1 MSLSRRYGIINI
13 AYHGSFHDG
22 KELYTMSNVKRKDS
36 KNRNL
41 RNGESQRKDGRYVY
55 KYTDIYGKP
64 QFIYSWK
71 LVPTDKTPAGKRDDI
86 SLREKET
93 QIKKDLN
100 DGIDTAGG
108 KMTVC
113 QLYDKKNSQRKNI
126 KRATEKGRQYLMNAL
141 KNDPLG
147 MRAIDTVKQS
157 DAKEWAIRMSEKG
170 YAYQTINNY
179 KRSLKAAFYTAVNDD
194 LIRKNPFNWNMS
206 DFIPDD
212 TKRKE
217 ALTQEQ
223 TSRLLDFAKNDSV
236 YSKYYNAIVVLLN
249 TGLRIS
255 ELCGLTDNDIDFEN
269 GFINVTHQLLKDKD
283 GYHISEPKT
292 ESGKRKIPMLAVT
305 RNALQEQMQN
315 RKNAKK
321 ITIDG
326 YSNFIFLAPSGYP
339 AYRVTFER
347 IFKNLVKKYNK
358 KSKEM
363 ILPAITPHVLR
374 HTFCTNMANAKMT
387 PNNLQYIMGHKNI
400 TMTLGY
406 YTHASCESAMS
417 EMLEIQNVA

>member
-1 MSLSRRYGIINI
+1 MSLSRRYGIILV

-86 SLREKET
+86 SLREKEA

-100 DGIDTAGG
+100 DGIDTVGG

-170 YAYQTINNY
+170 YAYKTIDNY
-179 KRSLKAAFYTAVNDD
+179 KRSLKASFYMAIQDD
-194 LIRKNPFNWNMS
+194 CIRKNPFEFKLS
-206 DFIPDD
+206 DVLEDD
-212 TKRKE
+212 TEQKVI
-217 ALTQEQ
+217 LTPEQEEC
-223 TSRLLDFAKNDSV
+223 LLAFMEKDKI
-236 YSKYYNAIVVLLN
+236 YSKYYDEVVLLLE

-255 ELCGLTDNDIDFEN
+255 EFCGLTTHIDMQN
-269 GFINVTHQLLKDKD
+269 RILNIDHQLLKDSEM
-283 GYHISEPKT
+283 GYYIETPKWSYVKKKYKLNVTNFLCSERSLTCYFYCILLDVFKILFLIFIWRQIST
-292 ESGKRKIPMLAVT
+292 VT
-305 RNALQEQMQN
+305 VNAHGII
-315 RKNAKK
+315 KCF
-321 ITIDG
+321 D
-326 YSNFIFLAPSGYP
+326 
-339 AYRVTFER
+339 V
-347 IFKNLVKKYNK
+347 FKNQFMCMCIIKDFKPIDPF
-358 KSKEM
+358 S
-363 ILPAITPHVLR
+363 
-374 HTFCTNMANAKMT
+374 
-387 PNNLQYIMGHKNI
+387 LQKCMERF
-400 TMTLGY
+400 
-406 YTHASCESAMS
+406 YTGVIPWICF
-417 EMLEIQNVA
+417 L

>member
-1 MSLSRRYGIINI
+1 MG
-13 AYHGSFHDG
+13 
-22 KELYTMSNVKRKDS
+22 TMSVKRKDS
-36 KNRNL
+36 NNRVL
-41 RNGESQRKDGRYVY
+41 QKGEGQRADGRYY
-55 KYTDIYGKP
+55 FKYIDKNGKP
-64 QFIYSWK
+64 KFLYSWR
-71 LVPTDKTPAGKRDDI
+71 LNETDPLPKGKRNCI
-86 SLREKET
+86 PLRT
-93 QIKKDLN
+93 QINDYYRDKY
-100 DGIDTAGG
+100 DGIDYSA
-108 KMTVC
+108 KKLTVS
-113 QLYDKKNSQRKNI
+113 QLYDKQ
-126 KRATEKGRQYLMNAL
+126 NAL
-141 KNDPLG
+141 KPNVRKNTIQGRERLKEILQEDSFG
-147 MRAIDTVKQS
+147 SMFIDAVKPS
-157 DAKEWAIRMSEKG
+157 DAKQWAIRMSEKG

>member
-1 MSLSRRYGIINI
+1 MG
-13 AYHGSFHDG
+13 
-22 KELYTMSNVKRKDS
+22 TMSIKRKDS
-36 KNRNL
+36 NNRIL
-41 RNGESQRKDGRYVY
+41 QKGEGQRADGRYY
-55 KYTDIYGKP
+55 FKYIDKNGKP
-64 QFIYSWK
+64 KFLYSWR
-71 LVPTDKTPAGKRDDI
+71 LNETDPLPKGKRDCI
-86 SLREKET
+86 PLRT
-93 QIKKDLN
+93 QIQEYNHDKY
-100 DGIDTAGG
+100 DGIDYSA
-108 KMTVC
+108 KKLTVS
-113 QLYDKKNSQRKNI
+113 QLYDKQ
-126 KRATEKGRQYLMNAL
+126 NAL
-141 KNDPLG
+141 KPNVRKSTIQGRERLKELLQEDSFGSMP
-147 MRAIDTVKQS
+147 IDAVKPS
-157 DAKEWAIRMSEKG
+157 DAKQWAIRMSEKG

-194 LIRKNPFNWNMS
+194 LIRKNPFNWNLS

-236 YSKYYNAIVVLLN
+236 YSKYYDAIVVLLN

-255 ELCGLTDNDIDFEN
+255 ELCGLTDNDIDFKN

-339 AYRVTFER
+339 AYCITFER
-347 IFKNLVKKYNK
+347 IFKNLVQKYNK